1 MINLCSIAKNQI
13 ASAKLSADVEAFLKM
28 KKLSIEDVTLPA
40 GHSQWTQRYEK
51 AVKDSPQG
59 GMRMIMSNSR
69 AIDDAK
75 KKQEAKSA
83 KKTKAATV
91 ITAETSEKQKDL
103 NRFAKNRAERVNAV
117 ANKKMHFTGE
127 CKKHGN
133 TRFNVTNHGT
143 KHICNEC
150 ARHYDHMRYLRKKE
164 KLAAAQGEVH
174 A

>member
-1 MINLCSIAKNQI
+1 MINLCTIVKNQVI
-13 ASAKLSADVEAFLKM
+13 SAKLAADVEEFLTNKN
-28 KKLSIEDVTLPA
+28 LSIEDVTLPP

-75 KKQEAKSA
+75 KKQEAKPA
-83 KKTKAATV
+83 KKTKVATV
-91 ITAETSEKQKDL
+91 ITAETSEKQKDSD
-103 NRFAKNRAERVNAV
+103 RFARNRSERVNAV

-150 ARHYDHMRYLRKKE
+150 ARYYDHMRYLRKKE
-164 KLAAAQGEVH
+164 KLAAAQG
-174 A
+174 

>member
-1 MINLCSIAKNQI
+1 MINHHSILKNQEV
-13 ASAKLSADVEAFLKM
+13 SAKLSAAVQAFLKK
-28 KKLSIEDVTLPA
+28 KKLTIEDVTLPP
-40 GHSQWTQRYEK
+40 GHSQWTERYEQ

-69 AIDDAK
+69 SIDDAK
-75 KKQEAKSA
+75 KNHEAKTVKKA
-83 KKTKAATV
+83 KVVPV
-91 ITAETSEKQKDL
+91 ITAETSEKQKDSD
-103 NRFAKNRAERVNAV
+103 RFARNRAGRVKAV

-150 ARHYDHMRYLRKKE
+150 ARYYDHMRYLRKKE
-164 KLAAAQGEVH
+164 KLAGASV
-174 A
+174 

>member
-1 MINLCSIAKNQI
+1 MINHHSIVKNQE
-13 ASAKLSADVEAFLKM
+13 ASAKLSAAVQAFLKK
-28 KKLSIEDVTLPA
+28 KKLTIEDVTLPP
-40 GHSQWTQRYEK
+40 GHSQWTESYEQ

-75 KKQEAKSA
+75 KKQEAKPA
-83 KKTKAATV
+83 KKTKVATV

-103 NRFAKNRAERVNAV
+103 DRLTRNRAGRVKAV
-117 ANKKMHFTGE
+117 TNKKMHFTGE

-150 ARHYDHMRYLRKKE
+150 ARYYDHMRWLRKKE
-164 KLAAAQGEVH
+164 KLAAI
-174 A
+174 